1 MVKIERT
8 NGEKAKIA
16 IISLEKERNKESGT
30 YNTLDVFD
38 ALNEMFHGKCYLCE
52 QRGSYQ
58 IEHLVPHKGD
68 KNLEFNWNNLLLAC
82 PHCNNIKKEKYT
94 PILDCTKE
102 DVDKKIA
109 FRKKGYWGTE
119 EHLEFTA
126 LTNEPETQMTVELL
140 KEIHSGSTPQKRAEA
155 KILYVR
161 IIKSM
166 REFKNYVLEY
176 EESNGQIKLDILE
189 LIKRELRPTSEFT
202 AFKRWLIRDAENKY
216 PELQQY
222 CQ

>member
-68 KNLEFNWNNLLLAC
+68 KNLEFNWNNLFLAC

-109 FRKKGYWGTE
+109 FRKKGYCGTA
-119 EHLEFTA
+119 EHL
-126 LTNEPETQMTVELL
+126 
-140 KEIHSGSTPQKRAEA
+140 
-155 KILYVR
+155 
-161 IIKSM
+161 
-166 REFKNYVLEY
+166 
-176 EESNGQIKLDILE
+176 
-189 LIKRELRPTSEFT
+189 
-202 AFKRWLIRDAENKY
+202 
-216 PELQQY
+216 
-222 CQ
+222 

>member
-68 KNLEFNWNNLLLAC
+68 KNLEFNWNNLFLAC
-82 PHCNNIKKEKYT
+82 PHCNNIKNWLGTVKE
-94 PILDCTKE
+94 PS
-102 DVDKKIA
+102 
-109 FRKKGYWGTE
+109 
-119 EHLEFTA
+119 
-126 LTNEPETQMTVELL
+126 LL
-140 KEIHSGSTPQKRAEA
+140 K
-155 KILYVR
+155 
-161 IIKSM
+161 IKGDVFLFESVNLLTM
-166 REFKNYVLEY
+166 VVL
-176 EESNGQIKLDILE
+176 
-189 LIKRELRPTSEFT
+189 
-202 AFKRWLIRDAENKY
+202 
-216 PELQQY
+216 
-222 CQ
+222 